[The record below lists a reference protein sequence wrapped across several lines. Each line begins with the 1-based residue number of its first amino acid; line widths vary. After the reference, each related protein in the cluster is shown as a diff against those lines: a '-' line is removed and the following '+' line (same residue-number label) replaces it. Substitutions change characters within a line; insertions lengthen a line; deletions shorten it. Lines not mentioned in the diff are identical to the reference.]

1 MSNNSHMRIKNVTI
15 ERMEEVEQPIYP
27 SAKPTDPYRDIIG
40 ELSPVSAALVNK
52 IAYLKLTT
60 EDGVFSI
67 LPTSQQVADAVVFM
81 GSLIVNMDVSDISK
95 AWDMLYRRTLSIG
108 RSGLIMH
115 ALSTINLMMYDVFA
129 INFGVP
135 VYKILGGK
143 TRDKIRAYASHLH
156 PLPKDQLEKEA
167 LSYIEDGYR
176 AMKMRFIA
184 GPSDIYGVEKNLELL
199 KIVREAVGYDIELAA
214 DAWMSWNLNF
224 AQRMLMRAEK
234 YELSWVEE
242 PLLPDDFEGYKELNR
257 KVETRISAGEHHYH
271 VYDFHRLIES
281 GIRILQPDA
290 VWVGGI
296 TPMKKIVALAEAYGA
311 VVIPHTS
318 NIYNL
323 HVIMSEPQHLTPMA
337 EYLTKYKRWIE
348 QHAVNI
354 PKPKEG
360 YLTLP
365 EGPGFGIK
373 YDFDQ

>member
-1 MSNNSHMRIKNVTI
+1 MKIKNVTI
-15 ERMEEVEQPIYP
+15 EAVIDVEQPIYP
-27 SAKPTDPYRDIIG
+27 YTKPTDPYRHIIG
-40 ELSPVSAALVNK
+40 EVSPAAAALVNQ
-52 IAYLKLTT
+52 IAFLKLTT
-60 EDGVFSI
+60 DEGVSGL
-67 LPTSQQVADAVVFM
+67 LPTSKKVADTAVFM
-81 GSLIVNMDVSDISK
+81 SSLIVNMDVSDISR
-95 AWDMLYRRTLSIG
+95 AWDMLYRYSLPIG
-108 RSGLIMH
+108 RSGLVMH
-115 ALSTINLMMYDVFA
+115 ALSTINLMMYDVLA
-129 INFGVP
+129 SSLEVP

-143 TRDKIRAYASHLH
+143 TRDKIRTYASHLH
-156 PLPKDQLEKEA
+156 PLPKEQLEKEA
-167 LSYIEDGYR
+167 LSYVDDGYR
-176 AMKMRFIA
+176 AMKMRFIS
-184 GPSDIYGVEKNLELL
+184 GPSDIFGVEKNLELL
-199 KIVREAVGYDIELAA
+199 KIIRDAVGYDIELAA

-224 AQRMLMRAEK
+224 SQRMLMRAEK

-242 PLLPDDFEGYKELNR
+242 PLLPDDFEGYKELSR

-296 TPMKKIVALAEAYGA
+296 TPMKKIIALAEAFGA

-337 EYLTKYKRWIE
+337 EYLTKYREWME

-354 PKPKEG
+354 PRPKDG

-365 EGPGFGIK
+365 EEPGFGII
-373 YDFDQ
+373 YDFSK